1 MNKILYFLFFFLFIF
16 NLQCQSLNDIE
27 IQFDSISNKF
37 SVRQLIIINKLDIC
51 KEDYLYLYDW
61 NNSYSSFN
69 SPLSKKLYS
78 EYDSSLLKPQA
89 NLSGRTNI
97 KNVLINGVIVDW
109 ERLDKNIDII
119 KINNVSSLNNNELKI
134 FINYDL
140 FLPRYSITNNGNKN
154 NKLFYFKNSFL
165 RIVPFLNNNPI
176 IQSNVDLDDQ
186 FVYSSNFKLRILNNN
201 KFKIITNADYIAKN
215 EKFIEYELINSRNLE
230 LIFDLKNEFEKININ
245 DLALYS
251 DSNNIKISQ
260 QDILKRINNFIHE
273 KFKNPI
279 KKIIVN
285 KENLLDYSIYPYS
298 EIPTFISPIDKKI
311 LTELNI
317 IKFLI
322 SKNLH
327 KNLNFNKRTNF
338 WFFSGLEIYF
348 LNEYISKYY
357 NDLKLLGKFS
367 SLFIIKKHNISNYKF
382 SDQFKL
388 VNQFVSSRNIEQKL
402 SISSEK
408 LTRFNYVLNSPYL
421 SYFNL
426 SYLKIY
432 LGDKSFNYTI
442 KKIMNSEM
450 KNNNSIRKIFDIN
463 NKKELDWFFDDI
475 LNLNTAFDF
484 KVTKIDKSNFEISNS
499 FTTKNKIPLLIKKEY
514 NNYSIQNWIL
524 FNRKYKDSYSDN
536 LNNIIINP
544 DFILNEN
551 NYKNNFLSKKGL
563 NKLKFT
569 LFSDFE
575 NYKSNQVFYRPI
587 INYNLYD
594 GILTGLTLT
603 NQSPLKKNFLYFIS
617 PQLSSRTKKILGSV
631 SFNYRDIISKTKSIK
646 YFLSYSNFN
655 YEDNLKYSRFS
666 PSIIYS
672 IKDSDLKSNFRQF
685 FIVRHVNINKELNSF
700 ENSNYGVSNF
710 SYINSN
716 PGAKKTYSFL
726 YNFQINNEII
736 KNSITFSY
744 RNYFQDFKQFNFRIF
759 LGKFFKNTSNDD
771 FFNFNIHSSN
781 DYLFSNNLIGR
792 SESEGFY
799 SQQYVKYEG
808 AFKSKLRQEKV
819 NDFILVI
826 GSGVTLWKWL
836 ESYFDYGFFKQK
848 SKKLVTGYDLGL
860 KLNIVENYLELYFP
874 VLNSDEFIL
883 KSNNYTENIRFTL
896 SLDPEDLSSLFTRRW
911 F

>member
-1 MNKILYFLFFFLFIF
+1 MKS
-16 NLQCQSLNDIE
+16 QSLNDIE

-37 SVRQLIIINKLDIC
+37 SVRQLIIINKLDIS

-97 KNVLINGVIVDW
+97 KNVLINGVVVDW

-119 KINNVSSLNNNELKI
+119 KIKNDSSLNNNELKI

-201 KFKIITNADYIAKN
+201 KFRIITNAEYISKN

-230 LIFDLKNEFEKININ
+230 LIFDLKNVFEKININ

-251 DSNNIKISQ
+251 DSKNIKISQ
-260 QDILKRINNFIHE
+260 QDILKRINNFISE

-285 KENLLDYSIYPYS
+285 KENFLNYSIYPYS
-298 EIPTFISPIDKKI
+298 EIPSFISPIDKKI

-338 WFFSGLEIYF
+338 WFFSGIEIYF
-348 LNEYISKYY
+348 LNEYISQYY

-426 SYLKIY
+426 SYLKNY
-432 LGDKSFNYTI
+432 LGDKSFNY
-442 KKIMNSEM
+442 EF
-450 KNNNSIRKIFDIN
+450 R
-463 NKKELDWFFDDI
+463 
-475 LNLNTAFDF
+475 
-484 KVTKIDKSNFEISNS
+484 
-499 FTTKNKIPLLIKKEY
+499 
-514 NNYSIQNWIL
+514 
-524 FNRKYKDSYSDN
+524 
-536 LNNIIINP
+536 
-544 DFILNEN
+544 NE
-551 NYKNNFLSKKGL
+551 
-563 NKLKFT
+563 
-569 LFSDFE
+569 
-575 NYKSNQVFYRPI
+575 
-587 INYNLYD
+587 
-594 GILTGLTLT
+594 
-603 NQSPLKKNFLYFIS
+603 
-617 PQLSSRTKKILGSV
+617 
-631 SFNYRDIISKTKSIK
+631 
-646 YFLSYSNFN
+646 
-655 YEDNLKYSRFS
+655 
-666 PSIIYS
+666 
-672 IKDSDLKSNFRQF
+672 
-685 FIVRHVNINKELNSF
+685 
-700 ENSNYGVSNF
+700 
-710 SYINSN
+710 
-716 PGAKKTYSFL
+716 
-726 YNFQINNEII
+726 
-736 KNSITFSY
+736 
-744 RNYFQDFKQFNFRIF
+744 KQ
-759 LGKFFKNTSNDD
+759 
-771 FFNFNIHSSN
+771 
-781 DYLFSNNLIGR
+781 
-792 SESEGFY
+792 
-799 SQQYVKYEG
+799 
-808 AFKSKLRQEKV
+808 
-819 NDFILVI
+819 
-826 GSGVTLWKWL
+826 
-836 ESYFDYGFFKQK
+836 
-848 SKKLVTGYDLGL
+848 
-860 KLNIVENYLELYFP
+860 
-874 VLNSDEFIL
+874 
-883 KSNNYTENIRFTL
+883 
-896 SLDPEDLSSLFTRRW
+896 
-911 F
+911 

>member
-1 MNKILYFLFFFLFIF
+1 MNKILYFLFFFQSIF
-16 NLQCQSLNDIE
+16 SLKSQSLNDIE

-37 SVRQLIIINKLDIC
+37 SVRQLIIINKLDIS

-97 KNVLINGVIVDW
+97 KNILINGVVVDW
-109 ERLDKNIDII
+109 KRLDKNIDII
-119 KINNVSSLNNNELKI
+119 KIKNDSSLNNNELKI

-201 KFKIITNADYIAKN
+201 KFRIITNAEYISKN
-215 EKFIEYELINSRNLE
+215 EKFIEYELINSRNIE
-230 LIFDLKNEFEKININ
+230 LIFDLKNVFEKININ

-251 DSNNIKISQ
+251 DSKNIKISQ
-260 QDILKRINNFIHE
+260 QDILKRINNFISE

-285 KENLLDYSIYPYS
+285 KENFLNYSIYPYS
-298 EIPTFISPIDKKI
+298 EIPSFISPIDKKI

-338 WFFSGLEIYF
+338 WFFSGIEIYF
-348 LNEYISKYY
+348 LNEYISQYY

-367 SLFIIKKHNISNYKF
+367 SLFIIKKHNISNYNF

-408 LTRFNYVLNSPYL
+408 LPRFNYVLNSPYL

-426 SYLKIY
+426 SYLKNY

-463 NKKELDWFFDDI
+463 NEKELDWFFEDI

-484 KVTKIDKSNFEISNS
+484 KVTKIDKSNFEINKS
-499 FTTKNKIPLLIKKEY
+499 FITKNEIPLLIKKEY

-524 FNRKYKDSYSDN
+524 FNRKYKDSFSGN
-536 LNNIIINP
+536 LNNIIVNP

-594 GILTGLTLT
+594 GILPGLTFT

-617 PQLSSRTKKILGSV
+617 PQFSSRTKKILGSV
-631 SFNYRDIISKTKSIK
+631 SFNYRDIISKTK
-646 YFLSYSNFN
+646 
-655 YEDNLKYSRFS
+655 
-666 PSIIYS
+666 
-672 IKDSDLKSNFRQF
+672 
-685 FIVRHVNINKELNSF
+685 
-700 ENSNYGVSNF
+700 
-710 SYINSN
+710 
-716 PGAKKTYSFL
+716 
-726 YNFQINNEII
+726 
-736 KNSITFSY
+736 
-744 RNYFQDFKQFNFRIF
+744 
-759 LGKFFKNTSNDD
+759 
-771 FFNFNIHSSN
+771 
-781 DYLFSNNLIGR
+781 
-792 SESEGFY
+792 
-799 SQQYVKYEG
+799 
-808 AFKSKLRQEKV
+808 
-819 NDFILVI
+819 
-826 GSGVTLWKWL
+826 
-836 ESYFDYGFFKQK
+836 
-848 SKKLVTGYDLGL
+848 
-860 KLNIVENYLELYFP
+860 
-874 VLNSDEFIL
+874 
-883 KSNNYTENIRFTL
+883 
-896 SLDPEDLSSLFTRRW
+896 
-911 F
+911 

>member
-16 NLQCQSLNDIE
+16 NLQSQSLNDIE

-37 SVRQLIIINKLDIC
+37 SVRQLIIINKLDIS

-97 KNVLINGVIVDW
+97 KNVLINGVVVDW

-119 KINNVSSLNNNELKI
+119 KINNDSSLNNNELKI

-186 FVYSSNFKLRILNNN
+186 FVYSSNFKLRVLNNN
-201 KFKIITNADYIAKN
+201 KFRIITNADYKAKN

-273 KFKNPI
+273 KFKNPL
-279 KKIIVN
+279 KKIIIN

-298 EIPTFISPIDKKI
+298 EIPSFISPIDKKI

-367 SLFIIKKHNISNYKF
+367 SLFIIKKHNINNYKF

-463 NKKELDWFFDDI
+463 NEKELDWFFDDI

-524 FNRKYKDSYSDN
+524 FNRKYKDSFSDN
-536 LNNIIINP
+536 LNNIIVNP

-603 NQSPLKKNFLYFIS
+603 NKSPLKKNFLYFIS

-646 YFLSYSNFN
+646 YFLSYAKFN

-672 IKDSDLKSNFRQF
+672 IKDRDLKSNFRQF

-700 ENSNYGVSNF
+700 ENSDYGVSNF

-759 LGKFFKNTSNDD
+759 LGKFFKNNSNDD

-808 AFKSKLRQEKV
+808 AFKSKLSQEKV
-819 NDFILVI
+819 NDFIFVI
-826 GSGVTLWKWL
+826 GSGVTLWKWV

>member
-1 MNKILYFLFFFLFIF
+1 M
-16 NLQCQSLNDIE
+16 NDIE

-37 SVRQLIIINKLDIC
+37 SVRQLIIINKLDIS

-97 KNVLINGVIVDW
+97 KNVLINGVVVDW

-119 KINNVSSLNNNELKI
+119 KIKNDSSLNNNELKI

-140 FLPRYSITNNGNKN
+140 FLPRYSVTNNGNKN

-176 IQSNVDLDDQ
+176 IQSNVNLDDQ

-201 KFKIITNADYIAKN
+201 KFRIITNAEYISKN

-230 LIFDLKNEFEKININ
+230 LILDLKNEFEKININ

-251 DSNNIKISQ
+251 DSNNIKITH
-260 QDILKRINNFIHE
+260 QDILKRINDFINE

-285 KENLLDYSIYPYS
+285 KENFLDYSIYPYS
-298 EIPTFISPIDKKI
+298 EIPYFISPIDKKI

-327 KNLNFNKRTNF
+327 RKLNFNKRTNF
-338 WFFSGLEIYF
+338 WFFSGIEIYF

-367 SLFIIKKHNISNYKF
+367 RLFIIKKHNISNYKF

-402 SISSEK
+402 SISAEK
-408 LTRFNYVLNSPYL
+408 LTRFNYKLNSPYL

-426 SYLKIY
+426 SYLKNY

-463 NKKELDWFFDDI
+463 NEKELDWFFEDI

-484 KVTKIDKSNFEISNS
+484 KVTKIGKSNFEINNP
-499 FTTKNKIPLLIKKEY
+499 FITKNKIPLLIKKEY
-514 NNYSIQNWIL
+514 D
-524 FNRKYKDSYSDN
+524 K
-536 LNNIIINP
+536 
-544 DFILNEN
+544 
-551 NYKNNFLSKKGL
+551 
-563 NKLKFT
+563 
-569 LFSDFE
+569 
-575 NYKSNQVFYRPI
+575 
-587 INYNLYD
+587 
-594 GILTGLTLT
+594 
-603 NQSPLKKNFLYFIS
+603 
-617 PQLSSRTKKILGSV
+617 
-631 SFNYRDIISKTKSIK
+631 
-646 YFLSYSNFN
+646 
-655 YEDNLKYSRFS
+655 
-666 PSIIYS
+666 
-672 IKDSDLKSNFRQF
+672 
-685 FIVRHVNINKELNSF
+685 
-700 ENSNYGVSNF
+700 
-710 SYINSN
+710 
-716 PGAKKTYSFL
+716 
-726 YNFQINNEII
+726 
-736 KNSITFSY
+736 
-744 RNYFQDFKQFNFRIF
+744 
-759 LGKFFKNTSNDD
+759 
-771 FFNFNIHSSN
+771 
-781 DYLFSNNLIGR
+781 
-792 SESEGFY
+792 
-799 SQQYVKYEG
+799 
-808 AFKSKLRQEKV
+808 
-819 NDFILVI
+819 
-826 GSGVTLWKWL
+826 
-836 ESYFDYGFFKQK
+836 
-848 SKKLVTGYDLGL
+848 
-860 KLNIVENYLELYFP
+860 
-874 VLNSDEFIL
+874 
-883 KSNNYTENIRFTL
+883 
-896 SLDPEDLSSLFTRRW
+896 
-911 F
+911 